1 MRYNAQQ
8 EVICVVWTKEE
19 KKAAYELLLLQ
30 QKGLLE
36 IEDDLLANLANS
48 SALLKETLPDTV
60 FAGYYLFKENQ
71 LILGPFQGRVSCT
84 RIELGKGVC
93 GESAQ
98 KRQTVIVGNVK
109 EYENYISCDSAAM
122 SEIVVPLIK
131 NNELIGVLDLDSSK
145 TNSYDEIDQK
155 FLEEYAQLLMK

>member
-1 MRYNAQQ
+1 M
-8 EVICVVWTKEE
+8 CVAWTKEE
-19 KKAAYELLLLQ
+19 KIAAYELLLLQ

-60 FAGYYLFKENQ
+60 FSGYYLFKDDQ

-84 RIELGKGVC
+84 RIQVGKGVC

-98 KRQTVIVGNVK
+98 KRQTIIVANVK
-109 EYENYISCDSAAM
+109 EHENYISCDSAAL
-122 SEIVVPLIK
+122 SEIVVPLVK

-145 TNSYDEIDQK
+145 TGSYDEIDQN
-155 FLEEYAQLLMK
+155 FLEEYAQLLMQ

>member
-1 MRYNAQQ
+1 MA
-8 EVICVVWTKEE
+8 WTKEE
-19 KKAAYELLLLQ
+19 KIAAYELLLLQ

-48 SALLKETLPDTV
+48 SALLKETLSDTV
-60 FAGYYLFKENQ
+60 FSGYYLFKDDQ

-84 RIELGKGVC
+84 RIQVGKGVC

-98 KRQTVIVGNVK
+98 KRQTIIVANVK
-109 EYENYISCDSAAM
+109 EHENYISCDSAAL
-122 SEIVVPLIK
+122 SEIVVPLVK

-145 TNSYDEIDQK
+145 TGSYDEIDQN
-155 FLEEYAQLLMK
+155 FLEEYAQLLMQ